1 MNRKF
6 LTTVVVTAIALATQV
21 NAGFVDITGGYNVL
35 TFGDFTSF
43 NDQTWGSLAASG
55 NVTIKNSYSIGTQWA
70 NTGNYPANVLVAG
83 GNVYLRNEMWNG
95 GGSVWGGISA
105 GGTVKIADGYTVHG
119 DTKQGVDVNNIFD
132 FNDAKAQIDNF
143 SEQLAANSGTEVWRD
158 QSNVLNFK
166 DVADEDVIFYTVD
179 AKDLEQV
186 SSLYFENLDKQYVIN
201 VDGNGSDIALK
212 HIDKFN
218 YRTGDTLT
226 GSNILFNIRNASS
239 MDLGS
244 FYGSILAVDTDVTG
258 NYGQMYGTLVAKS
271 FDGQYQFHQVNP
283 GDFDPPTPP
292 PSVPESS
299 TTTMLV
305 AGAIFLL
312 FLSRK
317 NVLVRK

>member
-6 LTTVVVTAIALATQV
+6 LRTIVVTAIALATQAS
-21 NAGFVDITGGYNVL
+21 AGFVDLTGGYNVL
-35 TFGDFTSF
+35 TFGDFSSY

-70 NTGNYPANVLVAG
+70 HTENYPTNVLVAG
-83 GNVYLRNEMWNG
+83 GDVDLRNDMWDG

-105 GGTVKIADGYTVHG
+105 GGTVTKADNYAVHG
-119 DTKQGVDVNNIFD
+119 VINESADVKGIFD
-132 FNDAKAQIDNF
+132 FNDAKEQLEIF
-143 SEQLAANSGTEVWRD
+143 SCQLAANSGTEVWRD
-158 QSNVLNFK
+158 QSNVLNFD
-166 DVADEDVIFYTVD
+166 DVDGEDVIYYTVD

-201 VDGNGSDIALK
+201 VDGDGSDIALK
-212 HIDKFN
+212 HIDKAN

-239 MDLGS
+239 LDIKS
-244 FYGSILAVDTDVTG
+244 FYGNILAADTDVTG
-258 NYGQMYGTLVAKS
+258 NYGQMYGTLIAKS

-283 GDFDPPTPP
+283 GDFDLPPPP

-305 AGAIFLL
+305 AGALFLL

-317 NVLVRK
+317 NVLIRK

>member
-6 LTTVVVTAIALATQV
+6 LTTVVVTAIALATQA

-35 TFGDFTSF
+35 TFGDFTSY

-55 NVTIKNSYSIGTQWA
+55 NVEIKNSYSIGTQWA
-70 NTGNYPANVLVAG
+70 NTGNYPTNVLVAG
-83 GNVYLRNEMWNG
+83 GNVDLRNDMWNG

-105 GGTVKIADGYTVHG
+105 GGTVTKADGYTVHG
-119 DTKQGVDVNNIFD
+119 DTKQGADVNSIFD
-132 FNDAKAQIDNF
+132 FDDAKAQIDIF
-143 SEQLAANSGTEVWRD
+143 SEQLAANFGTEVLRD
-158 QSNVLNFK
+158 QSNVLNFY
-166 DVADEDVIFYTVD
+166 DVANEDVIFYTVD

-312 FLSRK
+312 FISRK

>member
-1 MNRKF
+1 M
-6 LTTVVVTAIALATQV
+6 TVVVTAIALATQV

-212 HIDKFN
+212 HIDKQN
-218 YRTGDTLT
+218 YNTGDTLT

-239 MDLGS
+239 LDIKS
-244 FYGSILAVDTDVTG
+244 FYGNILAADIDVKSDD
-258 NYGQMYGTLVAKS
+258 GQMYGTLVAKS
-271 FDGQYQFHQVNP
+271 FTGKLQFHQVNP
-283 GDFDPPTPP
+283 DEFEPPIQP
-292 PSVPESS
+292 PSNVPESS

-312 FLSRK
+312 LLYRK
-317 NVLVRK
+317 NALVRK

>member
-1 MNRKF
+1 M
-6 LTTVVVTAIALATQV
+6 TVVVTAIALATQV

-35 TFGDFTSF
+35 TFGDFSSY

-55 NVTIKNSYSIGTQWA
+55 NVTIKGSYTIGKQWA
-70 NTGNYPANVLVAG
+70 NTEDCPENVLVAG
-83 GNVYLRNEMWNG
+83 GNVDLQNHNWFNG
-95 GGSVWGGISA
+95 GNVWGGISA
-105 GGTVKIADGYTVHG
+105 GGTVNKADGYTVHG
-119 DTKQGVDVNNIFD
+119 GTNQGVDVNSIFD

-143 SEQLAANSGTEVWRD
+143 SEQLAANSGTEVWKD
-158 QSNVLNFK
+158 QSNVLRFS

-201 VDGNGSDIALK
+201 VDGNGSDIALT
-212 HIDKFN
+212 HIDKKN
-218 YRTGDTLT
+218 YNTEDTLT

-239 MDLGS
+239 LDLKS
-244 FYGSILAVDTDVTG
+244 FYGNILAVDTDVTSSD
-258 NYGQMYGTLVAKS
+258 GQMYGTLVAKS
-271 FDGQYQFHQVNP
+271 FDGKYEFHQVNP
-283 GDFDPPTPP
+283 GDFNPPTPP